1 MGANPLHFRV
11 TYLSNPATQLGSDAG
26 PLAVTGRADTF
37 ETSFVAVDEIQA
49 FRQIDALYL
58 ARFYFLLWAL
68 LGACILGVLS
78 SRFSFIVPLVFYNR
92 FIDEPLWE
100 YRFVVMTVQVMT

>member
-37 ETSFVAVDEIQA
+37 ETSFVAVDEGVAGIAVSVAFASDGGDRAVVRGTIQVQRA
-49 FRQIDALYL
+49 EL
-58 ARFYFLLWAL
+58 
-68 LGACILGVLS
+68 
-78 SRFSFIVPLVFYNR
+78 
-92 FIDEPLWE
+92 
-100 YRFVVMTVQVMT
+100 VMTEPQP